1 MKKVKDNDGL
11 PIVIS
16 SDSEEV
22 VYTHTD
28 LRKKH
33 AKERQ
38 YEANLHFKSDDED
51 EAVRTIDKL
60 M

>member
-1 MKKVKDNDGL
+1 MKRIKPNDGV

-28 LRKKH
+28 TRKKRDNE
-33 AKERQ
+33 KL
-38 YEANLHFKSDDED
+38 YENKLHFKSED
-51 EAVRTIDKL
+51 EEDQRIHSL
-60 M
+60 E